1 MPPQSY
7 TFKPPTNPIL
17 QVLYFL
23 VGGVLL
29 IGAFFMGAIILAVV
43 LGLAVILGIII
54 YVRVWWLQRKMAR
67 SSRKS
72 GGEPS
77 QSSESTVIEVEY
89 TVVDERDAPDDR
101 DK

>member
-7 TFKPPTNPIL
+7 TFKPPNNPIL

-43 LGLAVILGIII
+43 LGFAVILGIII
-54 YVRVWWLQRKMAR
+54 YIRIWWLNRKIAR
-67 SSRKS
+67 SGRKS
-72 GGEPS
+72 ADEPS
-77 QSSESTVIEVEY
+77 QSGESTVIEVEY
-89 TVVDERDAPDDR
+89 TVVDERDER